1 MSRRY
6 FPVIDIEPA
15 VYTAIAKELRKR
27 FPGINVSEEY
37 INTPAKFPYVS
48 IEERDNYTA
57 AKYLDSSSKERFC
70 CVMYEV
76 NVYSDKAGKKKTI
89 CREII
94 GFIDEIFCRKNFV
107 RTVMTRVPNLGNGT
121 IYRLTARYEAVTDG
135 KNSYRK

>member
-1 MSRRY
+1 M
-6 FPVIDIEPA
+6 IDIEQE
-15 VYTAIAKELRKR
+15 VYTEIAKALRKR
-27 FPGINVSEEY
+27 FPGICVSGEY
-37 INTPAKFPYVS
+37 INAPAKFPYVS

-57 AKYLDSSSKERFC
+57 AKYLDSSPKERFC

>member
-6 FPVIDIEPA
+6 FPVIDIEQEI
-15 VYTAIAKELRKR
+15 YTEIAKALRKR
-27 FPGINVSEEY
+27 FPGINVSGEY
-37 INTPAKFPYVS
+37 INAPAKFPYVS

-57 AKYLDSSSKERFC
+57 AKYLDSSPKERFC

-107 RTVMTRVPNLGNGT
+107 RTVMTSVPNLGNGT